1 MPSPASLTLVIPGL
15 IWPAQTFAD
24 LTHDLPLPALSRLL
38 GSARVESSRAATRD
52 EAMARCLNVAL
63 PLPAA
68 ALRRIGPGAPDR
80 SADGGNW
87 LCLDPIHL
95 GFVERKMIVGD
106 PRELAL
112 TPDEAQALAVSLAPT
127 FAPFGELQVTTPQE
141 WHLRLLQAEH
151 APLTA
156 PLPELIG
163 RRADLGL
170 TALDKA
176 WRQALNDAQ
185 IALHAHPVN
194 QAREAAGKP
203 VVNSLWPWGGGTLP
217 EHPPLPTQFG
227 ALWSDAP
234 ELHGLA
240 RHLDIEAAPLPA
252 SYPTPPRQAT
262 LVVLDVLAQPARRAD
277 AQSWRET
284 LVRLERDW
292 FAPLLANLPPTLR
305 IDFIG
310 DTQSLSL
317 SCSRR
322 GVRLQRLAFWRVPA
336 GLKRLTMP

>member
-1 MPSPASLTLVIPGL
+1 MSSPVSLTLVIPGL

-24 LTHDLPLPALSRLL
+24 LTHDLSLPALSRLL
-38 GSARVESSRAATRD
+38 GSARVESSPAAACD
-52 EAMARCLNVAL
+52 EVVARYLGAAL

-68 ALRRIGPGAPDR
+68 ALRRIELGQT
-80 SADGGNW
+80 ADTNHW

-106 PRELAL
+106 PQELAL
-112 TPDEAQALAVSLAPT
+112 TMDEAQELAVSLAQT

-141 WHLRLLQAEH
+141 WHLRLIQAEH

-156 PLPELIG
+156 ALPELIG

-170 TALDKA
+170 TSLNKA

-194 QAREAAGKP
+194 LAREAAGKP
-203 VVNSLWPWGGGTLP
+203 TVNSLWPWGSGTLP
-217 EHPPLPTQFG
+217 QHSMQPAQF
-227 ALWSDAP
+227 ATLLSNAP
-234 ELHGLA
+234 ELRGLA
-240 RHLDIEAAPLPA
+240 HYLEIDSAPLPA
-252 SYPTPPRQAT
+252 SYPAHLGQPT
-262 LVVLDVLAQPARRAD
+262 LALLDTLAQPARRAD

-284 LVRLERDW
+284 LVRLEQDW

-310 DTQSLSL
+310 DSQFLSL

-322 GVRLQRLAFWRVPA
+322 SVQIKQLAFWRTPA
-336 GLKRLTMP
+336 GLNRLAMP